1 MSNIHLPGARVDL
14 SIPEAITKDGITV
27 YEVKVRIES
36 QVSTIIRLKSF
47 TLSGSM
53 GCQGVG

>member
-36 QVSTIIRLKSF
+36 QVRKKYKNI
-47 TLSGSM
+47 
-53 GCQGVG
+53 